1 MKSREVHR
9 VTNKV
14 FLVFILGFLSS
25 CAHANASAKR
35 ESEPAAAQNSAQ
47 AAPWLEIQPLR
58 ILKDGQIKTVLYADG
73 LLEERGEVLGHLQK
87 DGRFVDLMGHIR
99 VTMSS
104 DGRIVLREGDIVIGL
119 DGTTSIRIVASPREE
134 LRLEKTGVVAGIKE
148 EIRIEGLSDD
158 LRRTAAY
165 VLILPDILRLLQVEE
180 VH

>member
-1 MKSREVHR
+1 MKSRQVYQ
-9 VTNKV
+9 VTNKL
-14 FLVFILGFLSS
+14 FWVFIWGLLSG
-25 CAHANASAKR
+25 CAHANASTKR
-35 ESEPAAAQNSAQ
+35 EQEPAAAQKSAQ
-47 AAPWLEIQPLR
+47 AAPLVEIQPLR

-104 DGRIVLREGDIVIGL
+104 DGRIVLPEGDIVIGL
-119 DGTTSIRIVASPREE
+119 DGTTSIRIAASRREE
-134 LRLEKTGVVAGIKE
+134 LRLEKTGIVAGIKE

-165 VLILPDILRLLQVEE
+165 VLVLPDILRLLQVEK